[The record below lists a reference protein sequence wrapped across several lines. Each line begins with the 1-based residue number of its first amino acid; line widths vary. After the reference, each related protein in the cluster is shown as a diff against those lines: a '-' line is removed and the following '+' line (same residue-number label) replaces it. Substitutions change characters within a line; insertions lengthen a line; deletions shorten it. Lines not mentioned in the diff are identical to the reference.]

1 MKKTTKNDRIV
12 ILSICAVALVTIAI
26 FVAITIFHAKNSTQT
41 LCANIRTQTQS
52 GDGIRIVLQQKEGD
66 ENYSQPLFKKEFSQT
81 CANSDLSPLVFSKS
95 KGVSEYFYLIT
106 LTNSETSIQNYSV
119 KLVQKGT
126 NKDCCL
132 PKQIEVEMSSGG
144 EFEKTHELSGILAKN
159 DSSLVEIRFRANLET
174 ITASPNSEFEILVE
188 SSKSE

>member
-12 ILSICAVALVTIAI
+12 IFSICAVALITIAI
-26 FVAITIFHAKNSTQT
+26 FVTIIVLHAKNSTQT
-41 LCANIRTQTQS
+41 LCANIRTQAQS

-66 ENYSQPLFKKEFSQT
+66 ENYSQPIFQKAFSQT

-95 KGVSEYFYLIT
+95 KGVSEYSYLLT
-106 LTNSETSIQNYSV
+106 LTNSETSVQNYSI

-144 EFEKTHELSGILAKN
+144 EFEKTHELSGTLDKN
-159 DSSLVEIRFRANLET
+159 SSNLVEIRFRANLET
-174 ITASPNSEFEILVE
+174 IAASPNCEIEILVE
-188 SSKSE
+188 TKKSE